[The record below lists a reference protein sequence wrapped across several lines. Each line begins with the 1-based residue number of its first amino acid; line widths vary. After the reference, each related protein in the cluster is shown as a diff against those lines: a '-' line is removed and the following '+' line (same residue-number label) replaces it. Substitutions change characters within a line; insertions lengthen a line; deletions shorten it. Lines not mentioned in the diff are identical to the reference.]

1 MHSVSPSRSSIPEN
15 DGPVTVE
22 DFRAP
27 SFSHVIDN
35 AIASAAMRELL
46 EMMVTSHDSQLWIS
60 CFRTLD
66 AYTCCMRGYVS
77 KVSPLKWS
85 RHFHSGSTNC
95 VLTDSFPAPEW
106 APYWL
111 QRIDLILSE
120 VCIDFCPNSAQWYSR
135 HTIFMPTGTKAKGK
149 INREIMMLRL
159 MA

>member
-1 MHSVSPSRSSIPEN
+1 MHSFSPSRSSIPEK
-15 DGPVTVE
+15 DGPVAVE
-22 DFRAP
+22 KLRAR
-27 SFSHVIDN
+27 SLYHVTDN
-35 AIASAAMRELL
+35 AIASAVMREPL
-46 EMMVTSHDSQLWIS
+46 EMVVTFYDNQPQIS
-60 CFRTLD
+60 CFRPETLTPVGCNIISD
-66 AYTCCMRGYVS
+66 VVLPKGRH
-77 KVSPLKWS
+77 
-85 RHFHSGSTNC
+85 HFHSGSTNC